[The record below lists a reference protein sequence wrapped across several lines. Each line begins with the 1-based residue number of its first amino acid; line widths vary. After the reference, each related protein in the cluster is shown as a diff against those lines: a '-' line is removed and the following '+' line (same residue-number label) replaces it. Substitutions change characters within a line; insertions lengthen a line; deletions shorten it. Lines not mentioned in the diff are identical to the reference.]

1 MRTSNSVTPNILA
14 GRIPADQEEPTWGLK
29 FALALAES
37 NLDEGEGGVTSNE
50 GLRQWEGRQVSVA
63 LADGSRID
71 DCQLVSAGRNAAATL
86 WLFTNGSDRFIP
98 IGDVTSVW
106 DAGGCFQAA

>member
-1 MRTSNSVTPNILA
+1 MTSNV
-14 GRIPADQEEPTWGLK
+14 
-29 FALALAES
+29 
-37 NLDEGEGGVTSNE
+37 

-71 DCQLVSAGRNAAATL
+71 DCQLVSAGRNAASTL
-86 WLFTNGSDRFIP
+86 WLFSNGSDRFIP
-98 IGDVTSVW
+98 IDHVTAIW